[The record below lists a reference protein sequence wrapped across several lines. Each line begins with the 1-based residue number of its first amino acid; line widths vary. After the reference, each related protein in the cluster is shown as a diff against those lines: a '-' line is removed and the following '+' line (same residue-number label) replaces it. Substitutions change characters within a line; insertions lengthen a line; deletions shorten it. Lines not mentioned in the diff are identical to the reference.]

1 MVGLGHTEWA
11 KACPRLTWCSGS
23 LTCLSMNIL
32 KWSGSQSLF
41 RFKSLI
47 FSSVRN
53 ASVLYMRVCSNNLCS
68 SPDKVSCFIFSFFLS
83 ILEPGIIHNG
93 THGIFKADY
102 ICLTIHFSKDYCVA
116 ILFLQAIL
124 EPLFSVYISY
134 ESTNLT
140 IFWCNTDTQCIMQP
154 RLPTTRKGFQS
165 FSLLCYWLV
174 FLSLVLECDFVHSE
188 SVLKLSLCDWCFSGN
203 KV

>member
-11 KACPRLTWCSGS
+11 KACPRLTWCSRS

-47 FSSVRN
+47 FSSVRY

-68 SPDKVSCFIFSFFLS
+68 SPDNVSCFIFSFFLS

-124 EPLFSVYISY
+124 EPLFSVYIFIWIYQLDYLLVQYWHTVYNATSP
-134 ESTNLT
+134 SNHSQRVSK
-140 IFWCNTDTQCIMQP
+140 F
-154 RLPTTRKGFQS
+154 FS
-165 FSLLCYWLV
+165 SLLLTG
-174 FLSLVLECDFVHSE
+174 LRLT
-188 SVLKLSLCDWCFSGN
+188 SVGVRFCT
-203 KV
+203 